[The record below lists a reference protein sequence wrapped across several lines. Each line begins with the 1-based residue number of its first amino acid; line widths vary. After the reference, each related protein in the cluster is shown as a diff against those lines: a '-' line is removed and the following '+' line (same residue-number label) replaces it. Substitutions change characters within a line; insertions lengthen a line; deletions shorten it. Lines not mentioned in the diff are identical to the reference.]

1 MKKNVFAGLSLAV
14 SLYLVSG
21 LLWAHHSN
29 AVADKDKIIVRVGT
43 VTKLH
48 FANPHVAIYFAVK
61 DTQGNEV
68 VWFAGGAG
76 PLALRKEAGWTNK
89 TVIPGEAVIVQGNPN
104 RDGRPV
110 MTLRGL
116 YRCRGERVGLSRGI
130 DEPGEYI
137 TRVPAP
143 ALSPEEVR
151 AMCASAGLPTD

>member
-1 MKKNVFAGLSLAV
+1 MKNHGFAVLLFAV
-14 SLYLVSG
+14 SLYLVSN

-29 AVADKDKIIVRVGT
+29 AVAHKDKIIMRAGKI
-43 VTKLH
+43 TKLH
-48 FANPHVAIYFAVK
+48 FANPHVAIYFTVNEGP
-61 DTQGNEV
+61 GNEV
-68 VWFAGGAG
+68 GWFAGGAG
-76 PLALRKEAGWTNK
+76 PQALRKEAGWTNK

-104 RDGRPV
+104 KDGRPI

-116 YRCRGERVGLSRGI
+116 YRCRGERVGLSRGV

-137 TRVPAP
+137 TRVVAP

>member
-1 MKKNVFAGLSLAV
+1 MRKSVFAVLSLAA

-29 AVADKDKIIVRVGT
+29 AVADKDKIITRAGK

-48 FANPHVAIYFAVK
+48 FANPHVAIYFTVK
-61 DTQGNEV
+61 DSQGNEV
-68 VWFAGGAG
+68 GWFAAGAG
-76 PLALRKEAGWTNK
+76 PQALRKEAGWTNK
-89 TVIPGEAVIVQGNPN
+89 TVLPGEAVIVQGNPN
-104 RDGRPV
+104 KDGRPV

-137 TRVPAP
+137 TRVAAP
-143 ALSPEEVR
+143 GLPPEEVR
-151 AMCASAGLPTD
+151 AMCAAAGLATD